1 MFFKIQCYIIDIK
14 NNDIWISISN
24 KEELTKFQTN
34 LIKLYKNIEEFDY
47 NNNIFKLKVN
57 KQTKFNINFI
67 YNNIKDLKGC
77 SVTISGQSK
86 YYCFSYNDEILNE
99 LTNTFNT
106 IKKIKK
112 GYILVINKISNQ

>member
-34 LIKLYKNIEEFDY
+34 LIKLYKNIEEFNY
-47 NNNIFKLKVN
+47 NNNIFKLKIN

-67 YNNIKDLKGC
+67 YNNIKELKGC

-112 GYILVINKISNQ
+112 GYILAINKISN

>member
-34 LIKLYKNIEEFDY
+34 LIKLYKNIEEFNY

-67 YNNIKDLKGC
+67 YNNIKELKGC

-112 GYILVINKISNQ
+112 GYILVINKINN